1 MQPNYKRTKL
11 ACYAAIITQAVQNNL
26 PPLLFVLFQE
36 QFGISYEMLGRLILA
51 NFVTQICVDL
61 VSIKLADRIGY
72 RACMIAGQLCTAV
85 GLLGLTTL
93 PFLLPPYVGLTISII
108 LAAIGGGMTEVL
120 VSPVVDALPGDE
132 KAAAMSMLHSF
143 YCWGQVATV
152 LISTLLLFALG
163 DAAWRVLPLLWMVMP
178 IASVVLI
185 ATAPFAAESG
195 AESGGM
201 RVRDLLRQPLFLVA
215 MVIMTCAGASE
226 LTMSQWAS
234 TFAERGLHVTKVL
247 GDLLG
252 PCLFAVFMGLGR
264 MLYGKL
270 GSRLP
275 LKKSLMGCAILCIV
289 CYLTAALS
297 PAPFLALMG
306 CAVCGFSV
314 SLMWPG
320 SLSMA
325 AARFPFGGTA
335 LFAILAVMGDLGCS
349 VGPWLAGA
357 VSDAAQGVP
366 ALAEFAAQSG
376 LTLEQ
381 LGLKS
386 GLLPGVIFSAIRE
399 PAALRPR
406 RLQGGGDFFACGAPD
421 FQIDRESRAV
431 ARGRGL
437 RRGAERPCAGAVGRD
452 LPRDSRT
459 RCPLP
464 RHLRGGRRFS
474 LAARRISGS
483 IGRAGPWLAG
493 AVSGAAQ
500 GGLALEQLGLKSGL
514 LPGVIFPV
522 ILLIGTAFVQEPRY
536 VRKD

>member
-163 DAAWRVLPLLWMVMP
+163 GAAWRVLPLLWMAMP

-275 LKKSLMGCAILCIV
+275 L
-289 CYLTAALS
+289 TAALS
-297 PAPFLALMG
+297 PVPFLALMG

-376 LTLEQ
+376 L
-381 LGLKS
+381 
-386 GLLPGVIFSAIRE
+386 
-399 PAALRPR
+399 
-406 RLQGGGDFFACGAPD
+406 
-421 FQIDRESRAV
+421 
-431 ARGRGL
+431 
-437 RRGAERPCAGAVGRD
+437 
-452 LPRDSRT
+452 
-459 RCPLP
+459 
-464 RHLRGGRRFS
+464 
-474 LAARRISGS
+474 
-483 IGRAGPWLAG
+483 
-493 AVSGAAQ
+493 
-500 GGLALEQLGLKSGL
+500 ALEQLGLKSGL
-514 LPGVIFPV
+514 LLGVIFPV

-536 VRKD
+536 ARKD